1 MINEVVLASSSR
13 IRLKILQNN
22 KFKVKQIPPGVD
34 EDEVKISLINSGA
47 TCLQIAKNLAELKA
61 NRVSAKYPGDVV
73 IGADQVMDFKGKN
86 YSKPN
91 NKDEAKSILK
101 ILNNN
106 KHFLH
111 SAVCVSRGGSMIS
124 NFHESCPLKVK
135 NLTVKEI
142 DEYIER
148 LDEEKMLKY
157 GVYQIEAGGLDLF
170 DEVHDDMEAI
180 MGLPMKQLKIYLNNL
195 K

>member
-1 MINEVVLASSSR
+1 MISEVILASSSG

-34 EDEVKISLINSGA
+34 ENEVKTSLIQSGA
-47 TCLQIAKNLAELKA
+47 TCLQIAKNLAELKS
-61 NRVSAKYPGDVV
+61 NRISARYPEEVV
-73 IGADQVMDFKGKN
+73 IGADQVMDFKNKN

-101 ILNNN
+101 LLNNN

-111 SAVCVSRGGSMIS
+111 SAVCVSRGGSMIA

-135 NLTVKEI
+135 NLTDKEI
-142 DEYIER
+142 ESYIEK
-148 LDEEKMLKY
+148 LDKEKMLKY

-170 DEVHDDMEAI
+170 DEIHDDMEAI

>member
-22 KFKVKQIPPGVD
+22 KFKVKQIPPGID